1 MPDLI
6 VTVTFK
12 ERETPH
18 TQDTLKC
25 ALNLSP
31 TTTGHHA
38 IQQIP
43 SGGIQ
48 IDKSKY

>member
-18 TQDTLKC
+18 TQDTQLKC
-25 ALNLSP
+25 ALKTCLPLPQNTMLYNRFHQ
-31 TTTGHHA
+31 GV
-38 IQQIP
+38 
-43 SGGIQ
+43 
-48 IDKSKY
+48 